1 MICRCSAL
9 DGYTLVSN
17 SDAHSPSKL
26 GREANLL
33 DTGLSYPELAR
44 AIQTGEGFHGT
55 IEFFPEEGKY
65 HFDGH
70 RNCGVCLSPVG
81 GGGRRRGVSGVRQ
94 AADHRR
100 APPGGAVGG
109 PAGGLCPPGR
119 QAL

>member
-55 IEFFPEEGKY
+55 IEFFPEEASTTLTATGTV
-65 HFDGH
+65 G
-70 RNCGVCLSPVG
+70 CASPRW
-81 GGGRRRGVSGVRQ
+81 RRRPPEGCVRCAASG
-94 AADHRR
+94 
-100 APPGGAVGG
+100 
-109 PAGGLCPPGR
+109 
-119 QAL
+119 